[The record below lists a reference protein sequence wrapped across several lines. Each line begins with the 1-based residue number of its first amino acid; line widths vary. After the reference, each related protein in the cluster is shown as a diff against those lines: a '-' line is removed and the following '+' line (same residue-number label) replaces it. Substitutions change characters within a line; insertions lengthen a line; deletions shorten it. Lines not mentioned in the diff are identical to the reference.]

1 MGRGLGLT
9 LLLKSIPEDA
19 LNGKVYLPT
28 DLCLKTKMNYDDVLK
43 GLNSDSLAEVVF
55 QVASHAKIHLDEA
68 RRKHQKLPSDLKSF
82 LLPCVPA
89 LRYLERLERAGFAP
103 FTADLHDNA
112 MTDLQ
117 LKVSLAWSNFVG
129 KIWAPERR
137 EKRNGAWKQKQ
148 MLYTYTISF
157 TIESF
162 FLSL

>member
-28 DLCLKTKMNYDDVLK
+28 DLCLKTKMNYDEVLK

-129 KIWAPERR
+129 KI
-137 EKRNGAWKQKQ
+137 
-148 MLYTYTISF
+148 
-157 TIESF
+157 
-162 FLSL
+162 